1 MNIKYNASFRLES
14 RKDKKGL
21 VIDKN
26 VPIRMRVTYAG
37 NRIEFA
43 TGYRI
48 DASKWDTE
56 LQRVRSGCSNKLK
69 QTASE
74 INADLQKY
82 ESDLKN
88 IFKSFEVREEN
99 PTVEQIKE
107 QFIVKSKFQ
116 TRRNDNV
123 FFDTFDNFIK
133 VNSNRWTNSTL
144 IKINQVRTH
153 LFNFDSKLS
162 LEQLSEAKLIS
173 YVNFLIGKKDMRNT
187 TVNRHIRYLKWFL
200 RWCEADGKSVN
211 AAYKGYKTGLTTT
224 KKKVI
229 FLTWDEL
236 KKIKNCVI
244 PETKEY
250 LLRVRDTFLF
260 ACYTGLRHSDLY
272 NLRKSDIIG
281 DRMYITTEKTADNL
295 DIPINKPANN
305 ILNKY
310 KDVYFKNDKA
320 LPVISVQ
327 KMNDYIKELCKL
339 SGINDDIRLVHYK
352 GNQRIETIS
361 PKHDLITSHT
371 GRKTF
376 ICNSLHL
383 GLSPQT
389 VMKIT
394 GHSNYEAM
402 KPYIEITDSD
412 KTIAMSKWDNV
423 NTDKETNNDLLEQLK
438 EIPKEELLKL
448 LSEMNIEANMEPQA
462 SATPDKPIA
471 PKNKKKQ
478 ADSVKQ
484 TRLFD

>member
-1 MNIKYNASFRLES
+1 KRVNL
-14 RKDKKGL
+14 DWQKGA
-21 VIDKN
+21 IN
-26 VPIRMRVTYAG
+26 
-37 NRIEFA
+37 
-43 TGYRI
+43 TGF
-48 DASKWDTE
+48 S
-56 LQRVRSGCSNKLK
+56 
-69 QTASE
+69 
-74 INADLQKY
+74 
-82 ESDLKN
+82 
-88 IFKSFEVREEN
+88 
-99 PTVEQIKE
+99 
-107 QFIVKSKFQ
+107 
-116 TRRNDNV
+116 
-123 FFDTFDNFIK
+123 
-133 VNSNRWTNSTL
+133 
-144 IKINQVRTH
+144 
-153 LFNFDSKLS
+153 
-162 LEQLSEAKLIS
+162 
-173 YVNFLIGKKDMRNT
+173 
-187 TVNRHIRYLKWFL
+187 
-200 RWCEADGKSVN
+200 
-211 AAYKGYKTGLTTT
+211 
-224 KKKVI
+224 
-229 FLTWDEL
+229 
-236 KKIKNCVI
+236 I